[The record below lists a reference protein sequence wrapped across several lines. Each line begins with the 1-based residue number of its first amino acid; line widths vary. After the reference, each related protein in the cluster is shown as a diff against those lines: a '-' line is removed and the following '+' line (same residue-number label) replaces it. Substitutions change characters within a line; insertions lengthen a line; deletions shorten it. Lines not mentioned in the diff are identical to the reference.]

1 MYLLN
6 VVSCS
11 VINIP
16 PANTTRQIYSI
27 WKNPPRADI
36 ETNPVLNNQMTKK
49 SFRAGNYFAKDQIN
63 VNISLLKHFLLYQY
77 REHISFCNMAPLLS
91 QLYMVSFRNPSLN
104 DLSSSLLVCSACQRR
119 CVESVH
125 IRSFAG
131 LHSSIRTEWGDL
143 LCKSPYSGRI
153 RENGD

>member
-1 MYLLN
+1 MLN
-6 VVSCS
+6 IISSS

-16 PANTTRQIYSI
+16 PAHATWQIYSI
-27 WKNPPRADI
+27 WKNPPRDDI
-36 ETNPVLNNQMTKK
+36 KTNPVLNNQMTKK
-49 SFRAGNYFAKDQIN
+49 SFKTDNYFAKDQKTKTYNSN
-63 VNISLLKHFLLYQY
+63 VNI

-91 QLYMVSFRNPSLN
+91 QLYLVSFRNPSLN
-104 DLSSSLLVCSACQRR
+104 DLSPSLLVCSTCQRR

-131 LHSSIRTEWGDL
+131 LHSPIRSEWGDL
-143 LCKSPYSGRI
+143 LCKSPYSDRI

>member
-1 MYLLN
+1 MF
-6 VVSCS
+6 VECS
-11 VINIP
+11 QLQCNQYP
-16 PANTTRQIYSI
+16 PCKHNRVDIFNLKEFTKSGY
-27 WKNPPRADI
+27 KNQP
-36 ETNPVLNNQMTKK
+36 
-49 SFRAGNYFAKDQIN
+49 SFKQSDDKEKLQGCNYFAKDQIN

-104 DLSSSLLVCSACQRR
+104 DLSPSLLVCSACQRR

-131 LHSSIRTEWGDL
+131 LHSPIRTE
-143 LCKSPYSGRI
+143 
-153 RENGD
+153 